1 MKLQGFL
8 KGVGKIE
15 NIVVS
20 QTGGVTIARAYQPN
34 VSNPK
39 TEKQVDQR
47 ARLKL
52 ASQIAAAMSPVIA
65 IPKNGLVSSRN
76 EFIKKNMDLITSL
89 QGTAQMQFAKI
100 QLTNGSIPLPAV
112 SATFLANNHL
122 DFELASDPG
131 DSVSRIVYSV
141 FKKNADGQLQF
152 FKSYVTEDPGVD
164 KTYLMDVEGLDGEV
178 AIYAYGIKD
187 LSSAAKVKYDNYNI
201 ASGTDIAKLVSTR
214 TMSASDYQFTKTSG
228 TTAKKQS

>member
-20 QTGGVTIARAYQPN
+20 QMGGVSIARAYQPN

-39 TEKQVDQR
+39 TDKQVDQR

-65 IPKNGLVSSRN
+65 IPKNGLVSARN
-76 EFIKKNMDLITSL
+76 GFIKKNMDLVTAE
-89 QGTAQMQFAKI
+89 QGTAEMQFPKI
-100 QLTNGSIPLPAV
+100 QLTNGSIPLPALKAEF
-112 SATFLANNHL
+112 SENGYFTFG
-122 DFELASDPG
+122 LASDPG
-131 DSVSRIVYSV
+131 DSISRMVYAL
-141 FKKNADGQLQF
+141 FKKNADGQLEF
-152 FKSYVTEDPGVD
+152 FKSYVTENPTTAKDWLMGED
-164 KTYLMDVEGLDGEV
+164 KLVGEIV
-178 AIYAYGIKD
+178 VYGYGIKD
-187 LSSAAKVKYDNYNI
+187 LSSAATTKYANYNI

-228 TTAKKQS
+228 ITAKKS

>member
-20 QTGGVTIARAYQPN
+20 QMGGVSIARAYQPN
-34 VSNPK
+34 VKNPK

-65 IPKNGLVSSRN
+65 IPKSGLVSARN
-76 EFIKKNMDLITSL
+76 AFIKKNMDLITAM
-89 QGTAQMQFAKI
+89 QGTAQMMFAKI
-100 QLTNGSIPLPAV
+100 QLTNGSVPLPGVEAKWMD
-112 SATFLANNHL
+112 TDLLIN
-122 DFELASDPG
+122 LASDPG
-131 DSVSRIVYSV
+131 DSVSRVVYSI
-141 FKKNADGQLQF
+141 FKKTNDGQLQF
-152 FKSYVTEDPGVD
+152 YKSIVSDNPTGLN
-164 KTYLMDVEGLDGEV
+164 TYGISESGIEGEV
-178 AIYAYGIKD
+178 AVYAYGIKD
-187 LSSAAKVKYDNYNI
+187 LSTSAKVNYDSYNI
-201 ASGTDIAKLVSTR
+201 ASGADIAKLVSTR

-228 TTAKKQS
+228 ITAKKS

>member
-20 QTGGVTIARAYQPN
+20 QMGGVSIARAYQPN

-39 TEKQVDQR
+39 TDKQVDQR

-52 ASQIAAAMSPVIA
+52 ASQMAAAMSPVIA
-65 IPKNGLVSSRN
+65 IPKNGLISSRN
-76 EFIKKNMDLITSL
+76 AFIRKNMDLITAMK
-89 QGTAQMQFAKI
+89 GTAQMMFAKI

-112 SATFLANNHL
+112 SATFLANNKFAFG
-122 DFELASDPG
+122 FESAPG
-131 DSVSRIVYSV
+131 DSVSRVVYSL
-141 FKKNADGQLQF
+141 FKKTVDGKLQF
-152 FKSYVTEDPGVD
+152 FKSYVSETPGSD
-164 KTYLMDVEGLDGEV
+164 GMYSMEEEGLDGEIAV
-178 AIYAYGIKD
+178 YAYGIKD
-187 LSSAAKVKYDNYNI
+187 LSTAAKVKYDNYNI
-201 ASGTDIAKLVSTR
+201 ATGEEIAKLVSTR

-228 TTAKKQS
+228 TTAIKH

>member
-20 QTGGVTIARAYQPN
+20 QMGGVSIARAYQPN

-65 IPKNGLVSSRN
+65 IPKNGLVSARN
-76 EFIKKNMDLITSL
+76 AFIKKNMDLITAV
-89 QGTAQMQFAKI
+89 QGTAQMMFAKI
-100 QLTNGSIPLPAV
+100 QLTNGSNPLPPLKA
-112 SATFLANNHL
+112 SFSDNGYLS
-122 DFELASDPG
+122 FGLASDPG
-131 DSVSRIVYSV
+131 DSISRMVYCL
-141 FKKNADGQLQF
+141 FKKNADGKLEF
-152 FKSYVTEDPGVD
+152 FKSYVTDNPTNDKDYLLGED
-164 KTYLMDVEGLDGEV
+164 GLNGEV
-178 AIYAYGIKD
+178 VVYGYGIKD
-187 LSSAAKVKYDNYNI
+187 LSTSASVKYDSYNI
-201 ASGTDIAKLVSTR
+201 ATGADIAKLVSTR
-214 TMSASDYQFTKTSG
+214 TMSASDYQFTKTNG
-228 TTAKKQS
+228 ITAKKA